1 MNPDSDNTT
10 GRSTWRRALWV
21 LAAIAGLAVLG
32 YVGILVYANFINDPD
47 EVLTAEDLIERLEE
61 PSTTAASDAAGATT
75 TTETTTETSAETS
88 AETTTTAAE
97 AADDG
102 VDGRWEVADGTEV
115 GYRVGEILFGV
126 TTEGVGRTRDV
137 SGHLVIEGTTITEA
151 TFEVDMATITSDD
164 TRRDGQF
171 RGRIMSVTDYP
182 TATFTLTEPIELERL
197 PAIDE
202 QVVVTATGDLTLR
215 GVTRPVTFDLT
226 AQRTADRIG
235 ILGEIPIVFADF
247 EIPNPSITGI
257 TTEDQ
262 GLLEFVVI
270 AAR

>member
-1 MNPDSDNTT
+1 M
-10 GRSTWRRALWV
+10 

-61 PSTTAASDAAGATT
+61 PSTTATAASDAAVATT
-75 TTETTTETSAETS
+75 TAETA

-97 AADDG
+97 AADDD

-137 SGHLVIEGTTITEA
+137 SGHLVIDGTTITEA